1 MLITKQRR
9 NLDPP
14 VARQRGNLDL
24 SVRTHGC
31 AKTNVAER
39 FVDVSRNYWWTDGC
53 TVRGRCVTT
62 SQRKMEQCL
71 IHRIRIRFH
80 KSKSKNVPFKRVGG
94 GRRGR
99 KNDKAKCNIIIDRI
113 YVNKRTSFRDTR
125 FYQFLYLTHTLIYKC
140 KYLFYRERYS
150 INVIVR
156 VAWKS
161 RRVFSSSN
169 MFFVFVSFPSLEY
182 FIRKRQWNIRDSK
195 II

>member
-53 TVRGRCVTT
+53 TVRGRRVAT
-62 SQRKMEQCL
+62 SQRKMEQFL
-71 IHRIRIRFH
+71 IHRIRVRFH
-80 KSKSKNVPFKRVGG
+80 KSKSKKLPFKGG
-94 GRRGR
+94 KKRR

-113 YVNKRTSFRDTR
+113 YVNKRKSFRDTR
-125 FYQFLYLTHTLIYKC
+125 FYQFLYLTHTLIRKC

-150 INVIVR
+150 INVVVR
-156 VAWKS
+156 VAGKT

-169 MFFVFVSFPSLEY
+169 MFLVFVSFLFLEY
-182 FIRKRQWNIRDSK
+182 FIRKKQWDIPDTK